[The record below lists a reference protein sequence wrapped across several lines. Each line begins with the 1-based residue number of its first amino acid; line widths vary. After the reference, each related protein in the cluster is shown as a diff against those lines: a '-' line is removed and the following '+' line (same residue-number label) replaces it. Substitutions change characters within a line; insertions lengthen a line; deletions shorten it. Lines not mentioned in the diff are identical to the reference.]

1 MTLTNYK
8 IKTYAQN
15 SRLSKMQKQ
24 SQTNP
29 NKAKFKTCLWGNWG
43 IISILLMK
51 LKNQCK
57 LFEMKKLWVNA
68 VPYNKEV
75 VISALESG
83 AEAVIVPDGKSETVR
98 QFGKIKTVE
107 KNGDILPGIDVEF
120 IDIKGK
126 TDEDKAAAVPENKFV
141 VLRMLDWTIIPI
153 ENLLARRGANLMV
166 QVENSKQAKLMVE
179 ILEKG
184 VDGVVLNTT
193 DINEIKKTAEIIQ
206 GITEKIPLVV
216 ATITTTK
223 QLGMGDRS
231 CLDTITQMSLGEG
244 MLVGNTATGFFL
256 VHSESIENPY
266 VASRPFRVN
275 AGAVHAY
282 ILTAGGK
289 TKYLAD
295 LKTGDE
301 VLLVDSQGKTK
312 VAYLGR
318 NKIEKRPMMLIE
330 AEGPDKIG
338 ISLVVQNAETI
349 RLVDPK
355 GNAVSVTDLKP
366 GDKVLAHIEKAGRHF
381 GMKVDETLIEK

>member
-1 MTLTNYK
+1 
-8 IKTYAQN
+8 
-15 SRLSKMQKQ
+15 
-24 SQTNP
+24 
-29 NKAKFKTCLWGNWG
+29 
-43 IISILLMK
+43 
-51 LKNQCK
+51 
-57 LFEMKKLWVNA
+57 MKKLWVNA

-107 KNGDILPGIDVEF
+107 KNGDIKPGTDVEF

-126 TDEDKAAAVPENKFV
+126 ADEDKAAAVPENKIV

-153 ENLLARRGANLMV
+153 ENLLARRGKNIMV

-184 VDGVVLNTT
+184 VDGVVLNTA
-193 DINEIKKTAEIIQ
+193 DINEIKKTAEIVQ

-216 ATITTTK
+216 ATVTATK

-312 VAYLGR
+312 IAYLGR

-330 AEGPDKIG
+330 AEAEGSPV
-338 ISLVVQNAETI
+338 SLVMQNAETI

-355 GNAVSVTDLKP
+355 GNAISVTDLKP